1 MDDDFCALLHASC
14 FGNVVRSISMYLF
27 RKTQW
32 EKCFNFGSF
41 PVKRGKNQEFQEETI
56 SDFFFAMFVDFW
68 VVNLGLV
75 KRNSTCKLTR
85 KDSLILN
92 LRKRCENFQS
102 AFKHCALGM
111 LE

>member
-1 MDDDFCALLHASC
+1 MGKVFQFWL
-14 FGNVVRSISMYLF
+14 ISS
-27 RKTQW
+27 Q
-32 EKCFNFGSF
+32 E
-41 PVKRGKNQEFQEETI
+41 GKNQEFQEETI

-68 VVNLGLV
+68 VVNLGPV

-92 LRKRCENFQS
+92 LRKRCENFRS